1 MIRTTARTTN
11 FGVILL
17 GAGLSV
23 LLVYS
28 LTSELFSKN
37 SPTVLYGNA
46 CERIKQSERV
56 CLTPVDYF
64 LNVLKCNYLQLAS
77 YLNGPLTFHNNPPSA
92 IRPRHRN
99 RHVNSRVMIDQYGQE
114 HMLMTFYVQGRL
126 DGETSAPSEESY
138 LDSTKAWIQDKT
150 DILYESS
157 FDDALSWLKVNAK
170 NARDKSIAA
179 FKYLSGNPLPPP
191 LPDPQPVQYEV
202 KTHTESSWRFA
213 GIFSSLKRQRTSSP
227 ETPTK
232 PLNGKK
238 FTEGEV
244 HADLVKVFVFTPP
257 RLREAHRVIF

>member
-1 MIRTTARTTN
+1 
-11 FGVILL
+11 
-17 GAGLSV
+17 V

-46 CERIKQSERV
+46 CERIKQSER
-56 CLTPVDYF
+56 
-64 LNVLKCNYLQLAS
+64 LAS
-77 YLNGPLTFHNNPPSA
+77 YLNAPLTFHNNPPSA

-99 RHVNSRVMIDQYGQE
+99 RHVNSRVTIDQYGQE

-138 LDSTKAWIQDKT
+138 LNSTKAWIQDKT
-150 DILYESS
+150 DILYGSS
-157 FDDALSWLKVNAK
+157 FDDALSWLKENAK

-191 LPDPQPVQYEV
+191 LPDPHPVQYEV
-202 KTHTESSWRFA
+202 KTHTDSSWRFA
-213 GIFSSLKRQRTSSP
+213 GIFSSLKGQRVSST
-227 ETPTK
+227 ETPSK
-232 PLNGKK
+232 PLSGRR

-244 HADLVKVFVFTPP
+244 HADLVKNKEGYFVFRYLLVDIPSSRDHNST
-257 RLREAHRVIF
+257 RIFIERQQGVRETEPVRR

>member
-1 MIRTTARTTN
+1 MRTTARTTN

-56 CLTPVDYF
+56 CLTHLDCF
-64 LNVLKCNYLQLAS
+64 LNVLKCNDLQLAS

-126 DGETSAPSEESY
+126 DREMSAPSEESY
-138 LDSTKAWIQDKT
+138 LESTKAWIQDMT
-150 DILYESS
+150 NILYESS
-157 FDDALSWLKVNAK
+157 FDDASSWLKENAK
-170 NARDKSIAA
+170 NARDKSIEA
-179 FKYLSGNPLPPP
+179 FKYLSGNPSPPP
-191 LPDPQPVQYEV
+191 LPDPQPVQ
-202 KTHTESSWRFA
+202 
-213 GIFSSLKRQRTSSP
+213 
-227 ETPTK
+227 
-232 PLNGKK
+232 
-238 FTEGEV
+238 
-244 HADLVKVFVFTPP
+244 
-257 RLREAHRVIF
+257 